1 MTTISN
7 PELRSTSPLS
17 DADCSTLIT
26 ISAPNCATPICRLGN
41 SKDILG
47 SLTVR
52 QLIERVVSPN
62 SLLSVHVPLSQL
74 EAETPTA
81 QAVTG
86 LLRNGCEVFL
96 EGDLGGDKLLDL
108 DHSAATITEA
118 QVGAQGSSFLNIS
131 LDVRP
136 VSESLTLGDDRYQD
150 ETSDEV
156 EVLSSPPAFA
166 ALFEPETVEEERR
179 QIPLP
184 EVAET
189 ATSQDAWADEAV
201 ASDAPTGEVTVS
213 HAPAG
218 DGVAPDDTAEPMSV
232 EKLEELFA
240 DQEDEAIVTAPAVAP
255 TASLAGPTGDEPH
268 ESAAAES
275 EIAADAQSEP
285 VDVSQPAKA
294 PKIVAIVAERRAR
307 QPRSTGNPEG
317 RKEYIRKS
325 DWLRAQF
332 LPEVQ
337 ALDFSGLFVGNLGM
351 GVREQQARRN
361 VVLADPARITDVL
374 LRGNSF
380 RRTGDNAKAL
390 ICYQELVDMDPGNA
404 DFRFLL
410 GKTLLDLGQHNQGI
424 DALNRAKELGHEGA
438 RKELETAKPAAQR
451 PRSAL
456 GFLRFWKQ

>member
-1 MTTISN
+1 MTTIGDS
-7 PELRSTSPLS
+7 ELTATSSFP
-17 DADCSTLIT
+17 DAYCSTLIT
-26 ISAPNCATPICRLGN
+26 IGTPDCATPICRLGN
-41 SKDILG
+41 SKEMLG

-62 SLLSVHVPLSQL
+62 SLLSVHVPMSQL

-81 QAVTG
+81 LAVSE
-86 LLRNGCEVFL
+86 LLKVGCDVFL
-96 EGDLGGDKLLDL
+96 EGDLGGDKLVML
-108 DHSAATITEA
+108 DHPAAEITEA

-131 LDVRP
+131 LEVRP
-136 VSESLTLGDDRYQD
+136 VSDNLIAGDDRRQVD
-150 ETSDEV
+150 MPEVV
-156 EVLSSPPAFA
+156 EVLTSPPTLA
-166 ALFEPETVEEERR
+166 APSEPEVVEDERR
-179 QIPLP
+179 QVSLP
-184 EVAET
+184 EVVEVSS
-189 ATSQDAWADEAV
+189 SQDVPADGTHV
-201 ASDAPTGEVTVS
+201 
-213 HAPAG
+213 
-218 DGVAPDDTAEPMSV
+218 PDDPTQPMSV
-232 EKLEELFA
+232 EKLEEMFA
-240 DQEDEAIVTAPAVAP
+240 DQEDEPIVATPAMA
-255 TASLAGPTGDEPH
+255 LATPLETPSADELDTR
-268 ESAAAES
+268 AAAES
-275 EIAADAQSEP
+275 QPVSEAQS
-285 VDVSQPAKA
+285 DPAA
-294 PKIVAIVAERRAR
+294 APQSAAPTPKIVAIVAERPAR
-307 QPRSTGNPEG
+307 QPRSTADSGA

-380 RRTGDNAKAL
+380 RRTGDHAKAL

-410 GKTLLDLGQHNQGI
+410 GKTLLELGQHNQGV

-438 RKELETAKPAAQR
+438 RKELETVKPVVQR
-451 PRSAL
+451 QRSPL

>member
-1 MTTISN
+1 MTTTGDS
-7 PELRSTSPLS
+7 ELTATLAFS

-26 ISAPNCATPICRLGN
+26 ISTPDCATPICRLGN
-41 SKDILG
+41 SKEILG

-62 SLLSVHVPLSQL
+62 SLLSVHVPMSQL

-81 QAVTG
+81 LAVNE
-86 LLRNGCEVFL
+86 LLKAGCDIFL
-96 EGDLGGDKLLDL
+96 EGDPGGDRLVEL
-108 DHSAATITEA
+108 DHPAAAITEA

-131 LDVRP
+131 LEIRP
-136 VSESLTLGDDRYQD
+136 
-150 ETSDEV
+150 TSDRLVSGEDRRQV
-156 EVLSSPPAFA
+156 EVPDVVEVVTSPPVLAAFP
-166 ALFEPETVEEERR
+166 EPEVVEEERR

-184 EVAET
+184 EVVEAS
-189 ATSQDAWADEAV
+189 TSQDVPA
-201 ASDAPTGEVTVS
+201 GEVAV
-213 HAPAG
+213 
-218 DGVAPDDTAEPMSV
+218 PDDPIQPMSV
-232 EKLEELFA
+232 EKLEEIFA
-240 DQEDEAIVTAPAVAP
+240 DQEDEPIAATPTMMLTTPLEAPAA
-255 TASLAGPTGDEPH
+255 DEPEQPIAAKSEAAVGAQS
-268 ESAAAES
+268 ESAAASES
-275 EIAADAQSEP
+275 ARE
-285 VDVSQPAKA
+285 
-294 PKIVAIVAERRAR
+294 PKIVAIVAERPAR
-307 QPRSTGNPEG
+307 QPRSTGGPDA

-351 GVREQQARRN
+351 GVREQQARRR

-380 RRTGDNAKAL
+380 RRTGDHAKAL

-410 GKTLLDLGQHNQGI
+410 GKTLLELGQHNQGI

-438 RKELETAKPAAQR
+438 RKELDTVKPVVQR
-451 PRSAL
+451 QRRPL